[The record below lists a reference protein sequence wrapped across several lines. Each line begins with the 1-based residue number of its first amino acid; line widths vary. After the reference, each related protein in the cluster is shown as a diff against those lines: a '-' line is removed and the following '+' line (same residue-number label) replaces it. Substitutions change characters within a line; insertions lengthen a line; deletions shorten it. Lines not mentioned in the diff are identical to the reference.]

1 MTLQPPIQNVAGEG
15 TQVPPGATV
24 RPAVLRA
31 PRAESLDAI
40 ASARRLLLDGE
51 HEAAMQKL
59 RPVFEED
66 RAHAQVRSWYG
77 LTLGLARHRYH
88 EALDLCQS
96 AVKQE
101 FFNPELYVNVAQ
113 LNLAFGF
120 KAESLRYLRRARMI
134 DPGNEEI
141 HRLLEELGPR
151 STPVLR
157 FLPRRHVLN
166 RWLGSARYAVTR
178 RLRGPEEADASGTQ
192 PQVDQAAA

>member
-1 MTLQPPIQNVAGEG
+1 MQPPKNDSATAAGEPSVMSSSA
-15 TQVPPGATV
+15 TPPI
-24 RPAVLRA
+24 
-31 PRAESLDAI
+31 RAENLETIAI
-40 ASARRLLLDGE
+40 ARQLLQQGE
-51 HEAAMQKL
+51 AEAAMQKL

-101 FFNPELYVNVAQ
+101 FFNPDLYLNVAQ

-120 KAESLRYLRRARMI
+120 RAESLRYLRRARMI
-134 DPGNEEI
+134 DPGNQEI

-151 STPVLR
+151 AQPVLR

-166 RWLGSARYAVTR
+166 RWLGTARHVLR
-178 RLRGPEEADASGTQ
+178 RRVDAPADPEPEADVETRADH
-192 PQVDQAAA
+192 VAA